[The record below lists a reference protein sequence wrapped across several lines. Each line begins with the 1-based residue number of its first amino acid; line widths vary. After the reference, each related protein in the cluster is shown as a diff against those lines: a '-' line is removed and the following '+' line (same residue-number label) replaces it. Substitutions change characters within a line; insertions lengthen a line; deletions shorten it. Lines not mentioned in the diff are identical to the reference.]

1 MGHLYSGIRFGRKKD
16 EILPFV
22 TMWVDLESVTLRE
35 IQTEKDKQITH
46 VWDIKQKATNKQTT
60 QTNERRHVDADAGK
74 VVTGTGG
81 RGVSQIYHNRGWWA
95 HSATSSWCVTELS
108 AGSLYNRT
116 NPNTFNLKS
125 VSLFKRMQLG
135 LVF

>member
-22 TMWVDLESVTLRE
+22 TTWVDLESVTLRE

-60 QTNERRHVDADAGK
+60 QTNDD
-74 VVTGTGG
+74 T
-81 RGVSQIYHNRGWWA
+81 
-95 HSATSSWCVTELS
+95 
-108 AGSLYNRT
+108 
-116 NPNTFNLKS
+116 
-125 VSLFKRMQLG
+125 
-135 LVF
+135 